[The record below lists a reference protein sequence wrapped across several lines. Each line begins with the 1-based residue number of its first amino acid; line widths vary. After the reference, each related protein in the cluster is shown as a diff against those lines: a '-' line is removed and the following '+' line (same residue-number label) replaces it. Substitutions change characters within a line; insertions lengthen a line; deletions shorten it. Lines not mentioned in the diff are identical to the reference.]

1 MEDYWIIPM
10 QYQKGIFGLSDF
22 AQNENEEISIE
33 IEYEEYGEIVTC
45 NVPNWEGRRELILYG
60 IPREEFEQT
69 LQAHYSDDG
78 RLKKIT
84 ANIENKEKLLYIY
97 YADAQDA
104 KKEITSFAIQ
114 TADAMAAEIVECQ
127 EEVYRLFVEYFC
139 DGDAM
144 DYHALVGT
152 VAEKIALEKKY
163 PQWPDIAD
171 SCGDYT
177 RDFVNGDND
186 GLAIRVKCAGNGE
199 EDFFLFAVELMTERI
214 KEKVAGKLKL
224 AEDFKFSCEEYD

>member
-1 MEDYWIIPM
+1 M
-10 QYQKGIFGLSDF
+10 
-22 AQNENEEISIE
+22 
-33 IEYEEYGEIVTC
+33 
-45 NVPNWEGRRELILYG
+45 
-60 IPREEFEQT
+60 
-69 LQAHYSDDG
+69 
-78 RLKKIT
+78 
-84 ANIENKEKLLYIY
+84 
-97 YADAQDA
+97 
-104 KKEITSFAIQ
+104 
-114 TADAMAAEIVECQ
+114 
-127 EEVYRLFVEYFC
+127 FVEYFC